1 MKWEIQCKNKTSE
14 ACKIWAPVDPIASS
28 RYKLYGLAPS
38 SCVVRS
44 FFTGN
49 VYPKKASFS
58 KYLPSISADENPQG
72 PMKAEAR
79 GSLQGSQYLPSMAGS
94 GNSGKVERSAL
105 TNIDIPFES
114 MK

>member
-72 PMKAEAR
+72 PMKAVAR